1 MIKACWHRRGWCL
14 SWWNPLKAPWR
25 SAILWITKKGVP
37 AFPFPSSVP
46 IPFMYERNFLINTYP
61 TPTVDGSEILQGPPL
76 KPWCVRWKCWE
87 SQTGGS
93 GKSFLKN
100 NVSHH
105 GKAQNP
111 GILRWFCLIPVY
123 KPYMNWIGL
132 MREWWIW
139 ECIFENKGKVYRRY
153 ISMMT
158 SCS

>member
-14 SWWNPLKAPWR
+14 SWWNPLKAPSR

-61 TPTVDGSEILQGPPL
+61 TPTVDGSEILQ
-76 KPWCVRWKCWE
+76 KPMGFVWKLWIFMYIYYQPNQE
-87 SQTGGS
+87 PTSIGDVVSTRPSPEAMMRALEMLGVTGHGGS
-93 GKSFLKN
+93 RKSFLKN

-111 GILRWFCLIPVY
+111 GILRWFCYILFDS
-123 KPYMNWIGL
+123 
-132 MREWWIW
+132 
-139 ECIFENKGKVYRRY
+139 CI
-153 ISMMT
+153 
-158 SCS
+158 